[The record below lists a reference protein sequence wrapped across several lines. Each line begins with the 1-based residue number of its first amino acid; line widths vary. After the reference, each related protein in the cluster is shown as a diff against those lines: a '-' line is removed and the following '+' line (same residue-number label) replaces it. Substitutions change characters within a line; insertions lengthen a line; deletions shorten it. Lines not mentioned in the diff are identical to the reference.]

1 MDKHKDDFLQGKFKH
16 FTGDIEMIDSDDDEL
31 KVETTKK
38 LKMDIPESP
47 FNVDDELVIYQDDSK
62 EFDDPDE
69 QLTDEEI
76 EELINYQFDDL
87 QWNKEKKFDKLMK
100 EGHPHTQR
108 GFYCYVISQMSDEQL
123 QPHINNY
130 VDWIERMNYKN
141 ELQKLP
147 KEVIEDEYVIDL
159 RKQQIK
165 NDGEMLGNQ
174 IIDDLYSLLRNR
186 GMLSQNGHEE

>member
-1 MDKHKDDFLQGKFKH
+1 MDNDTTK
-16 FTGDIEMIDSDDDEL
+16 EL
-31 KVETTKK
+31 KIN
-38 LKMDIPESP
+38 IPESP
-47 FNVDDELVIYQDDSK
+47 FNVDDELVIYQDNSK

-69 QLTDEEI
+69 QLTDDEI

-87 QWNKEKKFDKLMK
+87 QWKKEKKFDKLMK

-108 GFYCYVISQMSDEQL
+108 GFYCYVISQMSDEEL

-147 KEVIEDEYVIDL
+147 KEVKEDEYVIDL

-165 NDGEMLGNQ
+165 NDGEMLGNR
-174 IIDDLYSLLRNR
+174 IIDDLYSLMRNR
-186 GMLSQNGHEE
+186 GMLSQNGQEE